1 MRNCV
6 RCGKEIDVFSKNPEK
21 IFYCKKCSLE
31 LLNID
36 EEKIF
41 QKDEE
46 KEYSLIPE
54 SFTLYLLVPGTFQL
68 QSERLFKACSYFYS
82 AIFFPVSWFVFLFL
96 FLGQNS
102 VTKYDKKPLYFL
114 SFMVIIGAILVY
126 ISNFK
131 EVKNGVNRS

>member
-1 MRNCV
+1 MVVADSRSP
-6 RCGKEIDVFSKNPEK
+6 RDGRFIEILGHYDSTVEPAVIK
-21 IFYCKKCSLE
+21 
-31 LLNID
+31 ID

-96 FLGQNS
+96 FFGQNS
-102 VTKYDKKPLYFL
+102 VTKYDKKPLYFFSL
-114 SFMVIIGAILVY
+114 LVLIQLVMVYLINI
-126 ISNFK
+126 K
-131 EVKNGVNRS
+131 EVKSGINRS